1 MNQTKLSKMALGKE
15 KASLVLKNATI
26 VNVFTHSLQKGDIAI
41 SDSLILGIGSFHG
54 EKEIDLE
61 GKFVAPGFF
70 DAHVHIESSMLVP
83 SQFAKLVMPK
93 GTTSVIADPHEIGNV
108 CGVEGIDFMISSA
121 KISPLDVF
129 MMMPSC
135 VPSTIFETNGKK
147 IGREEII
154 TFEKTKKCFG
164 LGEVMDYPNVITGSK
179 DIYDKINLFSDRVKD
194 GHLPFI
200 NGLELNSY
208 LLSGIKTDHESSTK
222 EEMLEKVEKGM
233 YVMLR
238 EGSATRNV
246 AALTPFISEKFS
258 RRLLFCTD
266 DKHPKD
272 IDNEGH
278 INFNINKAISL
289 GLDPITAIQMA
300 TINTATAYHLD
311 KFGGIAPGYFADIV
325 VFNDLYHIEPTSVY
339 KKGELVAENGK
350 YLPILSIYENAK
362 VLQSVH
368 IDISKVSFKIP
379 LKSKR
384 VHVIGF
390 EKNNVTTSNLIREVR
405 IEDGYYVQEDH
416 LNILKLAIVER
427 HHYSG
432 NIGLALIE
440 GYGLKN
446 GAIAMTIAH
455 DSHNL
460 VIIGDSDED
469 MMIAL
474 HEINRIQGGIAIVS
488 HGKVLS
494 SLELEVAGLMTQND
508 YNYVCERLNLLNS
521 HARELGVSKE
531 IDDPFLNLAFLS
543 LPVIPKLKVTDF
555 GLFDV
560 EAFKLIPLEVNEA

>member
-1 MNQTKLSKMALGKE
+1 MNQAQLSKMALGKE
-15 KASLVLKNATI
+15 KAPLVLKNATI

-41 SDSLILGIGSFHG
+41 AGSLILGIGSFNG
-54 EKEIDLE
+54 EKEVDLE

-93 GTTSVIADPHEIGNV
+93 GTTSIIADPHEIGNV
-108 CGVEGIDFMISSA
+108 CGVEGIDFMMSSA
-121 KISPLDVF
+121 KLSPLDVF

-135 VPSTIFETNGKK
+135 VPSTIYETTGKK
-147 IGREEII
+147 IGKTEII
-154 TFEKTKKCFG
+154 DFEKTKKCFG
-164 LGEVMDYPNVITGSK
+164 LGEVMDYPNVISGGK
-179 DIYDKINLFSDRVKD
+179 DIYDKIDLFSDRVKD
-194 GHLPFI
+194 GHAPFI
-200 NGLELNSY
+200 TGLELNSY

-246 AALTPFISEKFS
+246 EALTPFISEKFS
-258 RRLLFCTD
+258 HRLLFCTD

-272 IDNEGH
+272 IVKEGH
-278 INFNINKAISL
+278 INFNINKAILL

-300 TINTATAYHLD
+300 TINTATAYHLE
-311 KFGGIAPGYFADIV
+311 KYGAIAPGYFADIV
-325 VFNDLYHIEPTSVY
+325 VFNDLYNIEPTIVY
-339 KKGELVAENGK
+339 KKGELVADGKK
-350 YLPILSIYENAK
+350 YLANQFIYENNN
-362 VLQSVH
+362 VFESVH
-368 IDISKVSFKIP
+368 IDIPKISFKIP
-379 LKSKR
+379 LKSNI

-390 EKNNVTTSNLIREVR
+390 EKNNVTTTNLVREVLVENGLY
-405 IEDGYYVQEDH
+405 IQEKH
-416 LNILKLAIVER
+416 RNILKLAIVER
-427 HHYSG
+427 HHFSG
-432 NIGLALIE
+432 NVGLALIE
-440 GYGLKN
+440 GYGLQN

-469 MMIAL
+469 MMVAL
-474 HEINRIQGGIAIVS
+474 HEINRIKGGIAIVS
-488 HGKVLS
+488 QGKVLS
-494 SLELEVAGLMTQND
+494 SLELEVAGLMTQKD
-508 YNYVCERLNLLNS
+508 YTHVCDRLNLMNS
-521 HARELGVSKE
+521 HARKLGVSND

-560 EAFKLIPLEVNEA
+560 EAFKLIPLEVDEA